1 MITRK
6 TDLEILIEGSNIE
19 KINEMI
25 DHKEKCLI
33 EALDTND
40 IGRVQL
46 LERQI
51 KKLKSVKY

>member
-6 TDLEILIEGSNIE
+6 TDLETLIESCNIS

-25 DHKEKCLI
+25 LHKEKCLI
-33 EALDTND
+33 EANDTND
-40 IGRVQL
+40 VGRIQL

-51 KKLKSVKY
+51 KKLKLAV